1 MVKMAMMML
10 IGVLS
15 AFICLFLIL
24 LSRRL
29 RDSHPAAN
37 PQPVLLD
44 VQLAE
49 VSYNDI
55 DMLKAIPSQPTL
67 ENYVVIGGSGFL
79 GM

>member
-1 MVKMAMMML
+1 MAL
-10 IGVLS
+10 IIGVLGV
-15 AFICLFLIL
+15 FISLFLFL

-29 RDSHPAAN
+29 RGPHPAAN
-37 PQPVLLD
+37 PQPVLSPA
-44 VQLAE
+44 QLAE

-55 DMLKAIPSQPTL
+55 NMLNAIPSQPTL

>member
-1 MVKMAMMML
+1 MVKVTMMML

-29 RDSHPAAN
+29 RDPHPAAN

>member
-1 MVKMAMMML
+1 MTKMTMMML
-10 IGVLS
+10 IGLLGTFV
-15 AFICLFLIL
+15 CLFLIL

-29 RDSHPAAN
+29 RGPHPAAN
-37 PQPVLLD
+37 PQPVLTD
-44 VQLAE
+44 VQLGE

-55 DMLKAIPSQPTL
+55 DMLNAIPSHPTL